1 MKIAEVKDLSVEELQ
16 KRINEEQK
24 SIIDLKYALPF
35 EQLTNTSKIGESK
48 KNIARLKTVLKQK
61 ELAKKS

>member
-1 MKIAEVKDLSVEELQ
+1 MKLEEIKDLSVEELQ

-24 SIIDLKYALPF
+24 SIIDLKFALAF
-35 EQLTNTSKIGESK
+35 KQLTNTSKIGESK
-48 KNIARLKTVLKQK
+48 KNIARLKTVLRQK